1 MKKLLYILLVIV
13 LMAGLMSLSAC
24 DDNDND
30 SEDRDIETVAQ
41 AEYDTA
47 MGAFSD
53 ARDFDTISSYLK
65 KWAKSNKIEVEED
78 ASSYL
83 VLSLPATEGYEK
95 AQSAVLQMPTGSG
108 SSSVGCQV
116 LSVLLTAAKTSRAHG
131 DVKIIFTDNSE
142 GDFSGA
148 KKLDRKY
155 LDTDNFI
162 NFMYENVPTVYNQ
175 GGASS
180 YNRVTKNSYV
190 SDSEHDKAFR
200 VSISGLSGGYAGS
213 TMAAETPNP
222 LEVISGFLAAAK
234 SDGYVFDLASF
245 RGGVSAATIPK
256 EASAVIV
263 IPSSG
268 VESLKKRF
276 ETSHKRFLKNY
287 EETEPT
293 AEYTLTQVNKPSGVF
308 SDSAKDDIINLMYM
322 LDTGSTQ
329 DKEGNTISLFNI
341 GSVTT
346 KNGNFEAEI
355 ALEDTAKE
363 NLADMQLSLETSC
376 GLCHMKCDTRSN
388 NEPWI
393 TYEESYLVSKL
404 SDLCSTEPKS
414 TIVQNENTIFKK
426 RNKKLA
432 LVSFGVN
439 ISSAKRSVKVIDDF
453 LASLISADDE
463 EE

>member
-1 MKKLLYILLVIV
+1 MKKAIIIFLTIILA
-13 LMAGLMSLSAC
+13 AGMLTLSGC
-24 DDNDND
+24 DNDTGSKNTDTEKLAKTEFD
-30 SEDRDIETVAQ
+30 SA
-41 AEYDTA
+41 AEVLR
-47 MGAFSD
+47 GSD
-53 ARDFDTISSYLK
+53 SFGPVSEYLK
-65 KWAKSNKIEVEED
+65 QWAEDKKIEVEKSTD
-78 ASSYL
+78 DYL
-83 VLSLPATEGYEK
+83 VLSMEASEGYEK
-95 AQSAVLQMPTGSG
+95 AESAVLQMPIGSG
-108 SSSVGCQV
+108 DPALRCEV
-116 LSVLLTAAKTSRAHG
+116 LSVVLTAVETSRAHG
-131 DVKIIFTDNSE
+131 DVKIIFTDNS
-142 GDFSGA
+142 GSDFSGA
-148 KKLDRKY
+148 EKLDREY
-155 LDTDNFI
+155 LNTDNFI
-162 NFMYENVPTVYNQ
+162 NFMYEDVPTVYNQ

-180 YNRVTKNSYV
+180 YNRVTKESYV
-190 SDSEHDKAFR
+190 SGSEHDKAFR
-200 VSISGLSGGYAGS
+200 ISITGLSGGYAGS

-245 RGGVSAATIPK
+245 RGGVSAGTIPK

-287 EETEPT
+287 EETEPD
-293 AEYTLTQVNKPSGVF
+293 AEYTLTQVDKPSGVF
-308 SDSAKDDIINLMYM
+308 PDSAKDDIINLMYM

-329 DKEGNTISLFNI
+329 DKDGNTISLFNI
-341 GSVTT
+341 GAVTT
-346 KNGNFEAEI
+346 KDGSFKAEI

-376 GLCHMKCDTRSN
+376 GLCHMKCDTRAN

-393 TYEESYLVSKL
+393 TYEGSYLVSKL
-404 SDLCSTEPKS
+404 TDLCSTEPKS

-426 RNKKLA
+426 RNKKLD

-453 LASLISADDE
+453 LAGLISAEDE